1 MAEAKTKPAQGNQT
15 AEEFFAITTT
25 GRKGVEDMLAK
36 MGGEIQSVG
45 ADNLKESKAFETW
58 KLRALVEVSTNQ
70 ALIDGH
76 VLDNR
81 PGLHSVY
88 QALAKS
94 ANMGLQFGGHFPQA
108 YLVPKAG
115 KAVLIV
121 SEEGLAFI
129 ATYGPGAVLRVKP
142 ELHEVYEKDRFS
154 IDDAARTYQHEFAP
168 FAERGKL
175 VGYFTVLD
183 YKDGRKQIPYIL
195 QAKVRQIQA
204 AYSEQSGPALKK
216 APEQM
221 DHKTAMK
228 VFLRPVARE
237 AEGLAMAYSLE
248 EDALPDLPMRDVTD
262 RTTSRLAAATE
273 ALNPDRSSPAAVDP
287 QPATETPAA
296 TDALSGQVHTVGTP
310 SGEADPAKGPST
322 TGAPAPRTV
331 DPASGE
337 VVEKPAKGPG
347 DLF

>member
-1 MAEAKTKPAQGNQT
+1 MAETTKTKNQKP
-15 AEEFFAITTT
+15 EEFFAVITT
-25 GRKGVEDMLAK
+25 GRKGVEDMLRV
-36 MGGEIQSVG
+36 MGPEIQGVG
-45 ADNLKESKAFETW
+45 ADNLKESAAFETW
-58 KLRALVEVSTNQ
+58 KMRALVEVSTND
-70 ALIDGH
+70 ALIQGG
-76 VLDNR
+76 VLNSR

-142 ELHEVYEKDRFS
+142 ELHEVFEQDRFS
-154 IDDAARTYQHEFAP
+154 IDDAERTYQHEFAP

-175 VGYFTVLD
+175 VGYFTVLE

-195 QAKVRQIQA
+195 QAKVRQIEG
-204 AYSEQSGPALKK
+204 AYGGQDNPAYKK
-216 APEQM
+216 ALEQM
-221 DHKTAMK
+221 DRKTAMK
-228 VFLRPVARE
+228 AMLRPVAKE

-248 EDALPDLPMRDVTD
+248 EQEPVPEMRDVTD
-262 RTTSRLAAATE
+262 RTASRLEKATE
-273 ALNPDRSSPAAVDP
+273 ALRPSAEPPGATDP
-287 QPATETPAA
+287 QPETETPQAA
-296 TDALSGQVHTVGTP
+296 PEVEAEQGNTHTGAQTAGAGTGPGQPLTGTP
-310 SGEADPAKGPST
+310 APE
-322 TGAPAPRTV
+322 TGATPA
-331 DPASGE
+331 DGKA
-337 VVEKPAKGPG
+337 PG

>member
-1 MAEAKTKPAQGNQT
+1 MAEKKNQT
-15 AEEFFAITTT
+15 PEEFFAVTTT
-25 GRKGVEDMLAK
+25 GRKGVEDMLRV
-36 MGGEIQSVG
+36 MGPEIQGVG
-45 ADNLKESKAFETW
+45 AGNLQESSAFETW
-58 KLRALVEVSTNQ
+58 KMRALVEVSTNE
-70 ALIDGH
+70 ALIKEN
-76 VLDNR
+76 VLGTR

-142 ELHEVYEKDRFS
+142 ELHEVFEKDRFS

-175 VGYFTVLD
+175 VGYFTVLE

-195 QAKVRQIQA
+195 QSKVRQIEA
-204 AYSEQSGPALKK
+204 AYGGTSNPAYDK

-221 DHKTAMK
+221 DRKTAMK
-228 VFLRPVARE
+228 AMLRPVAKE

-248 EDALPDLPMRDVTD
+248 ETEPEPAMRDVTE
-262 RTTSRLAAATE
+262 RTSSRLAQATE
-273 ALNPDRSSPAAVDP
+273 AL
-287 QPATETPAA
+287 QPSAEPPGATELQPETEVPQAA
-296 TDALSGQVHTVGTP
+296 PETP
-310 SGEADPAKGPST
+310 SGTKEAPKSA
-322 TGAPAPRTV
+322 APAPAA
-331 DPASGE
+331 PASESTGTE
-337 VVEKPAKGPG
+337 EKE
-347 DLF
+347 LF

>member
-1 MAEAKTKPAQGNQT
+1 MAEQKKNQT
-15 AEEFFAITTT
+15 AEEYFAVTTT
-25 GRKGVEDMLAK
+25 GRKGVEDMLAQ
-36 MGGEIQSVG
+36 MGGEIQAVG

-58 KLRALVEVSTNQ
+58 KMRALVEVSTNQ
-70 ALIDGH
+70 ALIDGG
-76 VLDNR
+76 VLGTR

-129 ATYGPGAVLRVKP
+129 GTYGPGAVLRVKP
-142 ELHEVYEKDRFS
+142 ELHEVFEKDRFS

-175 VGYFTVLD
+175 VGYFTVLE

-195 QAKVRQIQA
+195 QSKVRQIED
-204 AYSEQSGPALKK
+204 AYGGETNPAYKK

-221 DHKTAMK
+221 DRRTAMK
-228 VFLRPVARE
+228 AMLRPVAKE
-237 AEGLAMAYSLE
+237 SEGLAMAYSLG
-248 EDALPDLPMRDVTD
+248 EDPEPTMRDVTD
-262 RTTSRLAAATE
+262 RTVSRLAAATD
-273 ALNPDRSSPAAVDP
+273 ALGPEHAV
-287 QPATETPAA
+287 PAA
-296 TDALSGQVHTVGTP
+296 TEPLDVKPEETA
-310 SGEADPAKGPST
+310 A
-322 TGAPAPRTV
+322 GAPAEEPKGETPPGTKEAPKSAT
-331 DPASGE
+331 PA
-337 VVEKPAKGPG
+337 PAAPPAQPAPDKG